1 MDGPR
6 SVLLEQIFPVS
17 NITRHNATTE
27 GEKKRS
33 GGQELSF
40 ILFYDLERSP
50 EIYFRMVSQAYFNIF
65 FLRDL

>member
-1 MDGPR
+1 MDGPC
-6 SVLLEQIFPVS
+6 SVLLEQIFPIS
-17 NITRHNATTE
+17 NVTRHNATNE

-33 GGQELSF
+33 GGQELCF